1 MLNRM
6 LWRDLW
12 HLRGQIMAAALVCVI
27 PVVVL
32 FFFCQK
38 YILTGFSKAAM
49 K

>member
-1 MLNRM
+1 MLMNFN
-6 LWRDLW
+6 
-12 HLRGQIMAAALVCVI
+12 QIMAAALVCVI